1 MLSAMFGVYV
11 SSILYLV
18 VVLLLH
24 FKHSKHYAAIE
35 KISKLSLHI
44 LFKKTNTEF

>member
-1 MLSAMFGVYV
+1 MLSAMSGVYV
-11 SSILYLV
+11 SPILYLV

-24 FKHSKHYAAIE
+24 FKHSKYHAAVE

-44 LFKKTNTEF
+44 L